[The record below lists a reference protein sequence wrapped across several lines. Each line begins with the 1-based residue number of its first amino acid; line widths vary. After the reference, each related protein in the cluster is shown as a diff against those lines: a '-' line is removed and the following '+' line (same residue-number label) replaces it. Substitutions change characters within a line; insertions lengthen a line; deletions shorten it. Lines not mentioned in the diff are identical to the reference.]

1 MRDASDPPASH
12 GRLTRML
19 VALAASLSFV
29 VAAGAVVGMTA
40 YIRNSG
46 IGADPCFIW
55 KPGCPGAPAPTGSG
69 EGPAPGPCVND
80 VCNYLLLGSDSRAG
94 LSPSQQ
100 NAFGSNGQSGGGYN
114 SDVIMLVHTDP
125 ALQKAIILSF
135 PRDLWVNIPGNGVG
149 KINSSFGLGGGIKGS
164 EAGGPSLVART
175 VSALTGLKINH
186 YLYVDLK
193 GFEGVVNTLNG
204 VDMCISSENVNT
216 PGYVEGTDGQGQPTS
231 IYYSEV
237 GHIVD
242 PNTGLDVVPGC
253 GHLNA
258 LQALAYVRTRHLPCD
273 AASPDY
279 FRIGRQQQ
287 FLRAVLNRM
296 VQPTELAQLQSLIG
310 PILSSM
316 RRDSELTI
324 ADLAYLV
331 GQLRGVSTGAVA
343 FRSVP
348 AYPITVNGL
357 AALKMDPSAEQIF
370 RAIRQGKPIGNVGLT
385 PQYTP
390 RSPAN
395 ITVAA
400 VDHTSG
406 GKVDGVET
414 VLADSGFDV
423 APGTPPYTGYG
434 SKVGGDVIAYAP
446 GHSLDAQ
453 VVQQYLPGLQLKQV
467 KGLADPVAVFV
478 TASYAP
484 AQVGTGGNTPP
495 PQCLSPGG

>member
-1 MRDASDPPASH
+1 
-12 GRLTRML
+12 ML
-19 VALAASLSFV
+19 VAVAASLSFL
-29 VAAGAVVGMTA
+29 VAAGSAVGMTV
-40 YIRNSG
+40 YIRDSK
-46 IGADPCFIW
+46 IGTDPCFTW
-55 KPGCPGAPAPTGSG
+55 KPGCPGKPPVTASG
-69 EGPAPGPCVND
+69 EGQPPGPCINN

-100 NAFGSNGQSGGGYN
+100 KAFGTNGQSGGGYN

-125 ALQKAIILSF
+125 SLQKAIILSF
-135 PRDLWVNIPGNGVG
+135 PRDLWVNIPGHGEG
-149 KINSSFGLGGGIKGS
+149 KINSSFGLGGGIKGND
-164 EAGGPSLVART
+164 AGGPSLVART
-175 VSALTGLKINH
+175 VSAITGLKINH

-216 PGYVEGTDGQGQPTS
+216 PGYVAGTDAQGQPTS
-231 IYYSEV
+231 TYYSEA

-253 GHLNA
+253 QRLNA
-258 LQALAYVRTRHLPCD
+258 QQALAYVRTRHLPCD
-273 AASPDY
+273 AVSPDY

-296 VQPTELAQLQSLIG
+296 LQPTELAQLQSLIG

-331 GQLRGVSTGAVA
+331 GQLRGVSTGAVE

-357 AALKMDPSAEQIF
+357 SALRMDPSAQQIF

-390 RSPAN
+390 PSPAN
-395 ITVAA
+395 VPVAA
-400 VDHTSG
+400 VDHSSG
-406 GKVDGVET
+406 GKVGGVEK
-414 VLADSGFDV
+414 VLAESGFDV
-423 APGTPPYTGYG
+423 GAGTQPYTGYG
-434 SKVGGDVIAYAP
+434 SKVGGNIIAYAP

-453 VVQQYLPGLQLKQV
+453 VVQQYLPGLAIKEV

-478 TASYAP
+478 TSSYTP

-495 PQCLSPGG
+495 PQCVSPTG